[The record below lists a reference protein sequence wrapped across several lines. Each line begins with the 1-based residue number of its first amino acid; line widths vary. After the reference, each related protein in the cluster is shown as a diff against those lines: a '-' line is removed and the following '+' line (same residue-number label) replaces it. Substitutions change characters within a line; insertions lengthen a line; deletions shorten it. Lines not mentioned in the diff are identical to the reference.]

1 MDFSKFDQQVDLNKL
16 KEDAEEIKKNGGTGD
31 FPEVEEGTYE
41 TKIEKLE
48 IKSTKDGRPMLSAMF
63 RILNGQKFGNQCLFF
78 NRVLYGTKNDANMIA
93 GALTWLEELEPS
105 EEVGPIIFQSY
116 SQFNELVLDIA
127 EDVADLEYK
136 VYYDPE
142 AFNPIKIKEVYD

>member
-1 MDFSKFDQQVDLNKL
+1 MDFNKFDQQVDLNKL

-31 FPEVEEGTYE
+31 FLEVEEGTYT

-48 IKSTKDGRPMLSAMF
+48 IKPTKDGRPMLSAMF
-63 RILNGQKFGNQCLFF
+63 RILKGQKFGNQCLFF

-105 EEVGPIIFQSY
+105 EEVGPIVFQSY

-127 EDVADLEYK
+127 EDVADLEYE

-142 AFNPIKIKEVYD
+142 EFNPIKVEEVYD